1 MPRIP
6 TYQRQVNAIGSPVPV
21 YTVKAPDMN
30 DGWRAVDSAMNSAIQ
45 LAGTI
50 KRNRDEK
57 AERARIE
64 NEKIEAAEVLAAK
77 VELSRSL
84 DEQSKGTIDPV
95 TGIKKPGLMDR
106 EGKDAI
112 GIQRDFQDHYNKELA
127 RISAGLTSP
136 QARISLQQFAL
147 PDKEARRQDYA
158 AREFNQMKIFQDNQQ
173 KAMDFRS
180 GNLAADG
187 SVSDALALAA
197 LDEAKKGFLAMNQG
211 QSKQVLDAGIASRDS
226 NFAAARLSAAPD
238 YASKQAAFAKY
249 GNLLQGEQAVQA
261 REMMKVFGVKDKAQG
276 VVDQLASAHDLTK
289 GTAQVKAQAEIN
301 NIKDLE
307 VRDEAQR
314 RFDYRVGQSTRLR
327 NAQDSQVFTES
338 MKQIQGGAMPED
350 IPGYAYMRAEV
361 RDKVEQYSREY
372 RKGQLVDQGLD
383 RVAFSDP
390 KKWDEMQKMPREQL
404 KKFDD
409 WMALRGALTEEDVRG
424 LQNKQAHMIA
434 QDAENVKKLGEAGA
448 EAWNKRQEAF
458 EKSTLDDL
466 LKTYENTELDNL
478 PAGEGVKDKDSR
490 KAERRANIEREWM
503 RQLDD
508 HWKLKGKAPT
518 HLEVSIIRNRMT
530 DKISTLDAE
539 GDKIQKF
546 RWEMTNFDRE
556 VGIQY
561 DSIKEYQTVNGLSD
575 ANLEKQLRDSGMPE
589 DAFLQKLND
598 QAMGDFETNSSQAT
612 VIPFKKSSGFRDQS
626 RERQASIMSQSQIA
640 AIDNKAKELSEDYGG
655 GAKGSEAVDD
665 FTSALPELL
674 RREGRDKETGFWA
687 NLTGPNMAAAK
698 DLYRQADAIEAIKDP
713 AERRRAAMA
722 YLEDYRTAWGTYKR
736 QNNVD
741 DNRLAA
747 PVSRGR

>member
-30 DGWRAVDSAMNSAIQ
+30 DGWRAVDSAMSSAVQ

-50 KRNRDEK
+50 KRDRDEK
-57 AERARIE
+57 AEKARIE
-64 NEKIEAAEVLAAK
+64 KQKIEAAQIIEAQ
-77 VELSRSL
+77 VELSNLMEDQRL
-84 DEQSKGTIDPV
+84 GTVDPM
-95 TGIKKPGLMDR
+95 TGQRRPGLMDR
-106 EGKDAI
+106 TGKDAA
-112 GIQRDFQDHYNKELA
+112 GIENDFRAYYDKESA
-127 RISAGLTSP
+127 RIA
-136 QARISLQQFAL
+136 ARL
-147 PDKEARRQDYA
+147 PSKDAQLAFQNFSMKDKEARREYYA
-158 AREFNQMKIFQDNQQ
+158 GRTFEQMKQYQVNQQ
-173 KAMDFRS
+173 AAIDDKAGR
-180 GNLAADG
+180 LAGGLGITDE
-187 SVSDALALAA
+187 LAEAA
-197 LDEAKKGFLAMNQG
+197 LDESLKSFRALNAG
-211 QSKQVLDAGIASRDS
+211 QSPESIAEGEANRRS
-226 NFAAARLSAAPD
+226 NFASARLSAAPD
-238 YASKQAAFAKY
+238 FSSKQATFAKY
-249 GNLLQGEQAVQA
+249 GKLLQGEQAAKA

-276 VVDQLASAHDLTK
+276 AVDQLASAHDLTT
-289 GTAQVKAQAEIN
+289 GEAQVKAQAEIDK
-301 NIKDLE
+301 IEDIE

-327 NAQDSQVFTES
+327 NAQDSQVFTS
-338 MKQIQGGAMPED
+338 AMQQIQAGSMPKD
-350 IPGYAYMRAEV
+350 IQGYADMRPEV
-361 RDKVEQYSREY
+361 RDQVEKYGRDY

-390 KKWDEMQKMPREQL
+390 KKWDDMQKMPREQL

-409 WMALRGALTEEDVRG
+409 WMALRGALTEDDVRG
-424 LQNKQAHMIA
+424 LQAKQAHMIA

-458 EKSTLDDL
+458 EKSTLDEL
-466 LKTYENTELDNL
+466 LKSYENTELETL
-478 PAGEGVKDKDSR
+478 PAGEEVKDKDSR

-575 ANLEKQLRDSGMPE
+575 TNLEKQLRDSGMPE

-598 QAMGDFETNSSQAT
+598 QAMGDFETNSGQAT